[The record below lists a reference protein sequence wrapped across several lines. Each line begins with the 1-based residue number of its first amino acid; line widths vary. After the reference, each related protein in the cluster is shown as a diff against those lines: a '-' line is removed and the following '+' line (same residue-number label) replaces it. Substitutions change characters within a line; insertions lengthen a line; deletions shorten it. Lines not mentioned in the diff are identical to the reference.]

1 MAPKKNPHLSQSQ
14 PTNDFENLSQVEM
27 LKQMK
32 EMAATMASLSN
43 RFDKLE
49 RMWSD
54 TKEANRQLQNALQE
68 KDREITNIRE
78 RLNEQ
83 EQYTRSWSIR
93 VLNMKLP
100 QNDASDPLKVMQQVY
115 DRLLLPILQGALT
128 NKLLTTI
135 PTAEQILETAH
146 ILPCKPGATPP
157 IIARFYSRN
166 IRAMIFR
173 LKKDFAPRA
182 TEPSAGTRSKDLSS
196 GKMQFLLFEDL
207 TRPTFNKMRAI
218 SQHDSVENCWSVS
231 GALRYKLKDDPTI
244 YKVKSVFATVEQIL
258 ASNVKK

>member
-68 KDREITNIRE
+68 KDREINNIRE
-78 RLNEQ
+78 RMNEQ

-100 QNDASDPLKVMQQVY
+100 QSEASDPLNVMQQVY
-115 DRLLLPILQGALT
+115 NRLLLPILQGALT

-135 PTAEQILETAH
+135 PTAEQILKLLISCHASLEPH
-146 ILPCKPGATPP
+146 HQSSPGSIP
-157 IIARFYSRN
+157 
-166 IRAMIFR
+166 
-173 LKKDFAPRA
+173 
-182 TEPSAGTRSKDLSS
+182 GTS
-196 GKMQFLLFEDL
+196 G
-207 TRPTFNKMRAI
+207 P
-218 SQHDSVENCWSVS
+218 
-231 GALRYKLKDDPTI
+231 
-244 YKVKSVFATVEQIL
+244 
-258 ASNVKK
+258 